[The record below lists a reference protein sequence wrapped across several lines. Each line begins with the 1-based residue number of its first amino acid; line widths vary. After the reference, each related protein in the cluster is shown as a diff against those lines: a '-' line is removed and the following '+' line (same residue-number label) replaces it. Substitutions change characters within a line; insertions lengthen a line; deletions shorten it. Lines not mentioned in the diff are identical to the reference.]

1 MTICWFGNDNLF
13 QPKIFYIHF
22 QVFLS
27 NLDSTQIIYEDND
40 SLQTLWPIWRYPSP
54 EKLKIYLLPPHLAQA
69 EGLKEGSFFLFL
81 IRWPK
86 KTAIKIRS
94 VFNMDKLKRGLGI
107 NWYEYKV
114 KKIWKNRFV
123 ILLKI
128 DAEFTWALFLQ
139 FKMSMWWVWN
149 SSSKIYYSEDKQRM
163 LSQ

>member
-81 IRWPK
+81 IRWNWHRF
-86 KTAIKIRS
+86 TIFVSNS
-94 VFNMDKLKRGLGI
+94 VFNLVI
-107 NWYEYKV
+107 V
-114 KKIWKNRFV
+114 IWF
-123 ILLKI
+123 
-128 DAEFTWALFLQ
+128 FLIASRLYRWQ
-139 FKMSMWWVWN
+139 DMWPVAYLWGW
-149 SSSKIYYSEDKQRM
+149 QRSLATPVFSLDHFFCHPPSPP
-163 LSQ
+163 LSLPTLHHSHLSL